1 MNVRR
6 TKIVATLGPAS
17 ESPDTIEKMI
27 DAGVDVFRFNL
38 KHNEPEWHRERIES
52 VLSISKRM
60 NKPVGILVDLQ
71 GPEIRIATPNK
82 QPVEVKSGEEAYFSA
97 DFTGKEKEFVIPN
110 QQIINE
116 LNIGTIIL
124 IDDGFIHFEVVRKEG
139 DSVVATALDNYT
151 VGNRKGVNL
160 PTVYV
165 DVPSLTERDVM
176 FLDAFKDL
184 EIAYVALS
192 FIRTGEDINVLKNK
206 LDEYKMPAKI
216 VSKIETSLA
225 LHHLG
230 EIITLSDA
238 IMIARGD
245 LGIET
250 PLEEIAYWQNEIINT
265 CRIVGKPV
273 ITATQMLQSMITE
286 RMPTRAEV
294 TDVANAV
301 FDGTDAI
308 MLSGESAQGKY
319 PVEAVRTMAK
329 IAEFNETKA
338 HMYVPDLSME
348 KALDQTDILTYAVN
362 KIVSTRKNFD
372 IDAIIV
378 FSETGRTAYSLS
390 RFRLDIPIFAI
401 TVDETIRGQLQLSY
415 GIEPVNLPFPEETDV
430 SLEEAVDALKAQG
443 IAHPG
448 NRLLIVHGRR
458 WRVPGSTNTITIQEV
473 L

>member
-1 MNVRR
+1 MRR

>member
-17 ESPDTIEKMI
+17 EAPETIEKMI
-27 DAGVDVFRFNL
+27 NAGVDVFRFNL
-38 KHNEPEWHRERIES
+38 KHNEPEWHKEKIEL
-52 VLSISKRM
+52 VQQISHRM
-60 NKPVGILVDLQ
+60 NRPVGILIDLQ
-71 GPEIRIATPNK
+71 GPEIRIQTPNK
-82 QPVEVKSGEEAYFSA
+82 EPVELAAGEEVYFSA
-97 DFTGKEKEFVIPN
+97 DFTGKEKELVIPN

-116 LNIGTIIL
+116 LSPGTTVL
-124 IDDGFIHFEVVRKEG
+124 IDDGFMHFLVDRREG
-139 DSVVATALDNYT
+139 DSVVAKSIDNYK
-151 VGNRKGVNL
+151 VSNRKGVNL

-165 DVPSLTERDVM
+165 DVPSLTERDKM
-176 FLDAFKDL
+176 FLEAFKDL
-184 EIAYVALS
+184 DIAYVALS
-192 FIRTGEDINVLKNK
+192 FIRTGEDINTLRNA
-206 LDEYKMPAKI
+206 LDELNMSSKI
-216 VSKIETSLA
+216 ISKIETSLA

-273 ITATQMLQSMITE
+273 ITATQMLQSMIVE

-338 HMYVPDLSME
+338 HLFVPELSMD
-348 KALDQTDILTYAVN
+348 KALDQTETLTYAVN
-362 KIVSTRKNFD
+362 KIVSARKNFH

-401 TVDETIRGQLQLSY
+401 TVSESVRGQLQLAY
-415 GIEPVNLPFPEETDV
+415 GIEPVNLPFPEATDV
-430 SLEEAVDALKAQG
+430 SVDQVVDELKKQG
-443 IAHPG
+443 IAHSG
-448 NRLLIVHGRR
+448 SRLLVVHGRK
-458 WRVPGSTNTITIQEV
+458 WRIPGSTNAITIQEV

>member
-1 MNVRR
+1 MRK

-17 ESPDTIEKMI
+17 AEPATVEQLIN
-27 DAGVDVFRFNL
+27 AGVDIFRFNL
-38 KHNEPEWHRERIES
+38 KHNEPEWHREKIEL
-52 VLSISKRM
+52 VLDTSRRLS
-60 NKPVGILVDLQ
+60 KPVGILVDLQ
-71 GPEIRIATPNK
+71 GPELRIATPFS
-82 QPVEVKSGEEAYFSA
+82 QPVELEANEEVYFSA
-97 DFTGKEKEFVIPN
+97 DFTGKAKEIVIPS
-110 QQIINE
+110 QKIINE
-116 LNIGTIIL
+116 LDPGEKIL
-124 IDDGFIHFEVVRKEG
+124 IDDGYCHFDVVRREG
-139 DSVVATALDNYT
+139 DSVVAKALDKYSIS
-151 VGNRKGVNL
+151 NRKGINL
-160 PTVYV
+160 PTVMV
-165 DVPSLTERDVM
+165 DIPSLTDRDKM

-192 FIRTGEDINVLKNK
+192 FIRTGEDINGLR
-206 LDEYKMPAKI
+206 LALQEREMGAKI

-230 EIITLSDA
+230 EIIKLSDA

-273 ITATQMLQSMITE
+273 ITATQMLQSMISE
-286 RMPTRAEV
+286 RLPTRAEV

-308 MLSGESAQGKY
+308 MLSGETAQGKY
-319 PVEAVRTMAK
+319 PVEAVKTMAR

-338 HMYVPDLSME
+338 HLYLPELSMD
-348 KALDQTDILTYAVN
+348 KALDQTEVLTYAVD
-362 KIVSTRKNFD
+362 KMITKRKNFD

-390 RFRLDIPIFAI
+390 RFRLDIPIFAV
-401 TVDETIRGQLQLSY
+401 TVNELARGQLQLSY
-415 GIEPVNLPFPEETDV
+415 GVEPVNLPFPENTEV
-430 SLEEAVDALKAQG
+430 SLDHMVDELKKQG